1 MLHKQKIAINF
12 EATPFLG
19 ENFLLMLHMQ
29 KFAANFEATPFMGES
44 FFSDAKQA
52 KDCNEF

>member
-1 MLHKQKIAINF
+1 MLHKRKFATNF

-52 KDCNEF
+52 KDCNKF